1 MARRSILVTGAN
13 GYIGRNIVHRLW
25 EAGYPVYGLVSQ
37 KAVDGQYIPV
47 EAPDGLPGA
56 PPPDLLAIVMVSG
69 PSPSTDMDDSHPHA
83 DAVRRLVAWARHW
96 EVPRLVYVSVLGA
109 TTDRTHPLRRVK
121 ARAEQHVTDS
131 KVGWTILRPSLV
143 FGEESPLFRRLEA
156 WATRPFVPVP
166 RSMRVVQPLY
176 VGDLAEAVVRVL
188 SLPKTAGRAYEVAG
202 PNPLTVREM
211 LEHMGSDSVWW
222 RRHLFHVHPRW
233 EGRVVHWPWTE
244 AEWRYLEAEPL
255 VRDCR
260 WMTDLGILPR
270 TLTMFYA
277 PYSNR

>member
-1 MARRSILVTGAN
+1 
-13 GYIGRNIVHRLW
+13 
-25 EAGYPVYGLVSQ
+25 
-37 KAVDGQYIPV
+37 
-47 EAPDGLPGA
+47 
-56 PPPDLLAIVMVSG
+56 
-69 PSPSTDMDDSHPHA
+69 
-83 DAVRRLVAWARHW
+83 
-96 EVPRLVYVSVLGA
+96 
-109 TTDRTHPLRRVK
+109 
-121 ARAEQHVTDS
+121 
-131 KVGWTILRPSLV
+131 
-143 FGEESPLFRRLEA
+143 
-156 WATRPFVPVP
+156 
-166 RSMRVVQPLY
+166 
-176 VGDLAEAVVRVL
+176 
-188 SLPKTAGRAYEVAG
+188 
-202 PNPLTVREM
+202 M